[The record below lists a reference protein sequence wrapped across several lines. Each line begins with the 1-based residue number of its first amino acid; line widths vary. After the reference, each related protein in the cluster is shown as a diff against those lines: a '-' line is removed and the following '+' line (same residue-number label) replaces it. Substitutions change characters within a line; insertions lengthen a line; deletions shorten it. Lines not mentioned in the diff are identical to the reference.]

1 MRFRGFATGRSA
13 VRPERRSSNFDR
25 QDPGIFAPVAFDRM
39 PDDPEQSGALHP
51 TSMRPAVAAP

>member
-1 MRFRGFATGRSA
+1 MGRSA